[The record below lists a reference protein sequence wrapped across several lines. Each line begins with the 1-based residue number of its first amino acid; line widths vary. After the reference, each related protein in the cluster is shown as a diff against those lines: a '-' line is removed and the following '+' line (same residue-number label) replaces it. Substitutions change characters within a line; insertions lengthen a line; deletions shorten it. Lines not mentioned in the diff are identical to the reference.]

1 MKSLVN
7 FINESIN
14 EGLRFPHCKSELM
27 ESVIYFFK
35 NVNPKDFEK
44 ISRMLINWAED
55 ILENVDAKKLKLTEE
70 AYLGFLVSSKSDK
83 VLEVIFTR
91 PSKSPDVEFDSLAV
105 MESDEMFWYLKDKE
119 GLKSF
124 VNDYKR
130 GNKQQWFKIPLLD
143 AFSIWK
149 TKNINVGASPWTAR

>member
-14 EGLRFPHCKSELM
+14 EGLRFPKTDSENM
-27 ESVIYFFK
+27 QNIVYFFK
-35 NVNPKDFEK
+35 KVNPNDFEK
-44 ISRMLINWAED
+44 LARPLMEWAED
-55 ILENVDAKKLKLTEE
+55 NLESIDAKKLKLTEE
-70 AYLGFLVSSKSDK
+70 AYLGFLVSSKSNK

-91 PSKSPDVEFDSLAV
+91 PSKSSDVEFDSLAI
-105 MESDEMFWYLKDKE
+105 MESDEMLWYLKDKE

-130 GNKQQWFKIPLLD
+130 GNKQQWFKIPMED